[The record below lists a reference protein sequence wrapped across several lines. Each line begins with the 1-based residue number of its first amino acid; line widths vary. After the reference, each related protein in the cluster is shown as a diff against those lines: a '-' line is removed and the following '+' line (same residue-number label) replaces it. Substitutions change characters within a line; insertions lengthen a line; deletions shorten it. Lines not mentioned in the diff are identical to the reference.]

1 MSEFFISLKKNYTY
15 LQVLYKSLL
24 FLLAYL
30 LLTSCADK
38 FELKTA
44 PVADQ
49 GVLDLSNWDFEKEG
63 VVKLNGEWEFHWQQ
77 LLAPNELLS
86 SNTGKE
92 QKFIQLPSSWNGYQV
107 NNEVLGGDGYATY
120 YLRII
125 VNERNKKLMFKTSW
139 MGTSYNLFV
148 NGDLIASNGVVA
160 RTREEITPQYF
171 PLTTSYYAETDSLEI
186 VLQVANFDHTEGGA
200 WYPIEMG
207 LEQQITKI
215 RESNLAMNLFLC
227 GGIFIMGIYY
237 LGLYLSRREEKSSLV
252 FSIFCLLMAGRS
264 LLTGELYLS
273 SVFPNMAWSLAVQ
286 LDYLTFYL
294 GVLVLA
300 MFIQILFPRLYSKS
314 FLNFYIILCIGFSL
328 TIVVFPVNIFTQYI
342 PIFRLFTVIFAI
354 YVSFI
359 LIMAVMKKIP
369 GARLLLAGGV
379 FLSLSIISEVAYQ
392 QGLLGYY
399 FFFSSDAGYIVFIFY
414 QSLLLTMR
422 YTNAFKETERL
433 LMSVERAES
442 ATQAK
447 SQFLAK
453 MSHEIRTPLNG
464 ILGVVQLLGKT
475 RLSKVQQTYLK
486 LVDDSSVSLLSI
498 INDILD
504 LSKVEAGKM
513 TLEEISFN
521 LEALIQGT
529 LSLHHEQASQN
540 SVKLTLE
547 YDETLGKVFIGDPIR
562 LNQVLLNLIN
572 NAIKF
577 TDHGAVNVQ
586 VTATILTPT
595 HAGLEIRVNDSGI
608 GISSDVLDTLFDS
621 FKQADESTTR
631 KYGGTGLGLAIS
643 KQIISLM
650 GGSISAESKPHEGST
665 FIVAL
670 NLKYGESDPKEESVV
685 HFDEDEDEDEDD
697 GEEITTEAKLSGH
710 ILVVDDSDI
719 NRIIAQ
725 HMLEGFGLTV
735 ATAANGQEAVEYAE
749 KNTFDLILMDCEMPI
764 MDGYEASRTI
774 RSIQSRQRRTPII
787 ALTADAFD
795 ENRKKCKEAGMDD
808 FLSKPI
814 MESVLLATLQRWIKR

>member
-1 MSEFFISLKKNYTY
+1 MPVSKDAISLKNT
-15 LQVLYKSLL
+15 LNCFQALHRCL
-24 FLLAYL
+24 FFIFASL
-30 LLTSCADK
+30 LLTSCADTSK
-38 FELKTA
+38 LKPA
-44 PVADQ
+44 PVAEQ

-63 VVKLNGEWEFHWQQ
+63 VVRLNGEWEFYWQR

-92 QKFIQLPSSWNGYQV
+92 QKFINLPSSWNGYQV
-107 NNEVLGGDGYATY
+107 NDEVLSGDGYATY

-125 VNERNKKLMFKTSW
+125 GNEGNKKLMFKTSW

-160 RTREEITPQYF
+160 RTREEMTPQYF
-171 PLTTSYYAETDSLEI
+171 PLTTSYYSNTESLDI
-186 VLQVANFDHTEGGA
+186 VLQVANFHHREGGA

-207 LEQQITKI
+207 LEKQITKI
-215 RESNLAMNLFLC
+215 RESNLSINLFLC

-237 LGLYLSRREEKSSLV
+237 LGLYLSRKEEKPSLV
-252 FSIFCLLMAGRS
+252 FSIFCLLMACRS

-273 SVFPNMAWSLAVQ
+273 SIFPDIGWILMVQ

-294 GVLVLA
+294 GVLALA
-300 MFIQILFPRLYSKS
+300 IFIQILFPQLYSKS
-314 FLNFYIILCIGFSL
+314 FLNFYIALCIGFAL
-328 TIVVFPVNIFTQYI
+328 TVVVFPVNMFTQYI

-354 YVSFI
+354 YGSYI
-359 LIMAVMKKIP
+359 LIMAVIKKIQ
-369 GARLLLAGGV
+369 GASVLLAGGV
-379 FLSLSIISEVAYQ
+379 FLTFSIISEVAYQ

-399 FFFSSDAGYIVFIFY
+399 FFFSSDSGYIVFIFS

-464 ILGVVQLLGKT
+464 ILGVVQLMGKT
-475 RLSKVQQTYLK
+475 KLSKVQQTYLK

-529 LSLHHEQASQN
+529 LSLHHEQANQN
-540 SVKLTLE
+540 SVQLTLE
-547 YDETLGKVFIGDPIR
+547 YDETLGKVFIGDPTR

-577 TDHGAVNVQ
+577 TDHGAVKVQ
-586 VTATILTPT
+586 VNATILTPT
-595 HAGLEIRVNDSGI
+595 HAGLEIRVQDSGI
-608 GISSDVLDTLFDS
+608 GISYDVLDTLFDS

-643 KQIISLM
+643 KQIIDLM
-650 GGSISAESKPHEGST
+650 GGSIIAESKPQEGST

-670 NLKYGESDPKEESVV
+670 NLKYDEKAPKDESVV
-685 HFDEDEDEDEDD
+685 HFDEDENNEP
-697 GEEITTEAKLSGH
+697 TTIAKLSGD
-710 ILVVDDSDI
+710 ILVADDSDI

-725 HMLEGFGLTV
+725 HMLEGFGLNV
-735 ATAANGQEAVEYAE
+735 VTAANGREAVEQAE

-774 RSIQSRQRRTPII
+774 RSMQLGQQRTSII

-795 ENRKKCKEAGMDD
+795 ENRKKCEEAGMDD

-814 MESVLLATLQRWIKR
+814 MEKVLLATLQRWIKR

>member
-1 MSEFFISLKKNYTY
+1 MSKDSISLRNISIY
-15 LQVLYKSLL
+15 LQVLYKCL
-24 FLLAYL
+24 FFVLAYL
-30 LLTSCADK
+30 FLASCADTSK
-38 FELKTA
+38 LKPL

-49 GVLDLSNWDFEKEG
+49 GVLDLSNWDLENDG
-63 VVKLNGEWEFHWQQ
+63 VVRLNGEWEFHWER
-77 LLAPNELLS
+77 LLAPNDLPS

-92 QKFIQLPSSWNGYQV
+92 RKFITLPSSWNGYQV
-107 NNEVLGGDGYATY
+107 NDEVLGGDGYATY

-125 VNERNKKLMFKTSW
+125 GNERNKKLMFRTSS
-139 MGTSYNLFV
+139 MGTSFNLFV

-160 RTREEITPQYF
+160 RTREAMTPQYY
-171 PLTTSYYAETDSLEI
+171 PLNTSYYSDADTLKV
-186 VLQVANFDHTEGGA
+186 VLQVANFHHREGGA

-207 LEQQITKI
+207 LEQQIIKI
-215 RESNLAMNLFLC
+215 RESNLSMSLFLC

-264 LLTGELYLS
+264 MLTGELYLS
-273 SVFPNMAWSLAVQ
+273 SVFPNIGWSLMVQ

-300 MFIQILFPRLYSKS
+300 IFLQVLFPQLYSRS
-314 FLNFYIILCIGFSL
+314 FLNFYIALCIGFSL
-328 TIVVFPVNIFTQYI
+328 TVIVLPVNMFTQYI
-342 PIFRLFTVIFAI
+342 PIFRLFTVILAI
-354 YVSFI
+354 YASYI
-359 LIMAVMKKIP
+359 LIMAVIKRIQ
-369 GARLLLAGGV
+369 GARILLAGGV

-392 QGLLGYY
+392 QGLVSYY
-399 FFFSSDAGYIVFIFY
+399 FFFSPDFGYIVFIFS

-433 LMSVERAES
+433 LTSVKRAEN

-475 RLSKVQQTYLK
+475 KLSKIQQGYLK
-486 LVDDSSVSLLSI
+486 LVDDSSASLLSI

-521 LEALIQGT
+521 LEALIQGA
-529 LSLHHEQASQN
+529 LSLYHEQASQK
-540 SVKLTLE
+540 SVKLSLE
-547 YDETLGKVFIGDPIR
+547 YDETFGKFFIGDSIR

-577 TDHGAVNVQ
+577 TDHGAVTIQ
-586 VTATILTPT
+586 VKGKILTST
-595 HAGLEIRVNDSGI
+595 HAGLEIWVKDTGI
-608 GISSDVLDTLFDS
+608 GMSLDVLDTLFDS

-631 KYGGTGLGLAIS
+631 KYGGTGLGLSIS
-643 KQIISLM
+643 KQIIDLM
-650 GGSISAESKPHEGST
+650 GGSIRAESKVQTGST

-670 NLKYGESDPKEESVV
+670 NLKYDESYPKEKSVV
-685 HFDEDEDEDEDD
+685 HLDEDKT
-697 GEEITTEAKLSGH
+697 EEITTEAKLSGH

-719 NRIIAQ
+719 NRTISQ

-735 ATAANGQEAVEYAE
+735 ATAVNGQEAVEHLE
-749 KNTFDLILMDCEMPI
+749 KDKFDLILMDCEMPI
-764 MDGYEASRTI
+764 MDGYEASKTI
-774 RSIQSRQRRTPII
+774 RSMQSRQQRTPII
-787 ALTADAFD
+787 AFTADAYE
-795 ENRKKCKEAGMDD
+795 ENKKKCEEAGMDD

-814 MESVLLATLQRWIKR
+814 IESLLLATLQRWMKR

>member
-1 MSEFFISLKKNYTY
+1 MSKNFISLKKSFTY
-15 LQVLYKSLL
+15 SKVLSQCL
-24 FLLAYL
+24 FFVFASL

-38 FELKTA
+38 FELKPS

-63 VVKLNGEWEFHWQQ
+63 VVRLNGEWEFHWQR
-77 LLAPNELLS
+77 LLTPNELLS

-92 QKFIQLPSSWNGYQV
+92 QRFIKLPSSWNGYQV
-107 NNEVLGGDGYATY
+107 NDEVLGGDGYATY
-120 YLRII
+120 YLRVIG
-125 VNERNKKLMFKTSW
+125 NERSKKLMFKTSW

-160 RTREEITPQYF
+160 RTREEMTPQYL
-171 PLTTSYYAETDSLEI
+171 PLTTSYYSDVDSFDI
-186 VLQVANFDHTEGGA
+186 VLQVANFHHTEGGA

-207 LEQQITKI
+207 LAQQITKI
-215 RESNLAMNLFLC
+215 RENNLSINLFLC

-237 LGLYLSRREEKSSLV
+237 LGLYLSRKEEKPSLV

-273 SVFPNMAWSLAVQ
+273 SIFPDIGWLLMVQ

-300 MFIQILFPRLYSKS
+300 IFIQILFPQLYSKS
-314 FLNFYIILCIGFSL
+314 FLNFYIVLCIGFSL
-328 TIVVFPVNIFTQYI
+328 SVIIFPVNMFTQYI
-342 PIFRLFTVIFAI
+342 PVFRLFTVIFAI
-354 YVSFI
+354 YGSYI
-359 LIMAVMKKIP
+359 LIMAVMKKIQ
-369 GARLLLAGGV
+369 GARVLLAGGV
-379 FLSLSIISEVAYQ
+379 FLSVSIISEVAYQ

-399 FFFSSDAGYIVFIFY
+399 FFFSSDIGYIVFIFS

-442 ATQAK
+442 ASQAK

-475 RLSKVQQTYLK
+475 KLSKVQQTYLK

-513 TLEEISFN
+513 TLEEIPFN

-577 TDHGAVNVQ
+577 TDHGAVTVQ

-595 HAGLEIRVNDSGI
+595 HAGLEIRVKDSGI
-608 GISSDVLDTLFDS
+608 GIYADVLETLFDS

-643 KQIISLM
+643 KQIIDLM
-650 GGSISAESKPHEGST
+650 GGSISAESEPQVGTT

-670 NLKYGESDPKEESVV
+670 NLEYDESGIKDESVV
-685 HFDEDEDEDEDD
+685 HFDEDENK
-697 GEEITTEAKLSGH
+697 EITPEAKLSGH
-710 ILVVDDSDI
+710 ILVADDSDI

-725 HMLEGFGLTV
+725 HMLEGFGLNV
-735 ATAANGQEAVEYAE
+735 VTAANGQEAVEQLN

-764 MDGYEASRTI
+764 MDGYEASRII
-774 RSIQSRQRRTPII
+774 RSMQSRQQRTPII

-814 MESVLLATLQRWIKR
+814 MESVLLATLQRWIKRR